1 MWRDAVDYLTSS
13 GSWWGRNG
21 LVSLTWNHVRLSLF
35 AVFAAMV
42 VAIPPAIW
50 LGHLRRGGLLAV
62 SIVNISRAVP
72 TFAIIAL
79 ILPLSLQFGFGL
91 GFWPTFVALFFL
103 ALPPIFVNSYTGV
116 SEISGDVV
124 ESARAMGMRGREV
137 LAGVELPAA
146 MPLIATGVRISA
158 VQVVATTT
166 LGALVGFR
174 CLGTPILQAI
184 ATRDN
189 GKLIVAAAL
198 VALLSLLTEGAF
210 GLLARRLSPWT
221 RPDVAAARFQA
232 PVHDDQRE
240 PQPEIVP

>member
-13 GSWWGRNG
+13 ESWWGING
-21 LVSLTWNHVRLSLF
+21 LVSLTWNHVRLSVL
-35 AVFAAMV
+35 AVVAAMAA
-42 VAIPPAIW
+42 AIPPAVL
-50 LGHLRRGGLLAV
+50 LGHLRRGGFVAV
-62 SIVNISRAVP
+62 TVVNLSRAIP

-79 ILPLSLQFGFGL
+79 ILPLSLAFGFGL

-116 SEISGDVV
+116 AEMDRDVV

-137 LAGVELPAA
+137 LLGVELPAA
-146 MPLIATGVRISA
+146 LPLVATGVRISA

-189 GKLIVAAAL
+189 GKLIVAAAI
-198 VALLSLLTEGAF
+198 VALLSVLTEAAF
-210 GLLARRLSPWT
+210 ALAARRLAPWS
-221 RPDVAAARFQA
+221 RPDVDSVRFRTGRHGA
-232 PVHDDQRE
+232 SSEVAS
-240 PQPEIVP
+240 

>member
-1 MWRDAVDYLTSS
+1 MWQDALDYLTTSD
-13 GSWWGRNG
+13 SWWGRNG
-21 LVSLTWNHVRLSLF
+21 LVNLTWNHVRLSLF
-35 AVFAAMV
+35 SVLAAMA

-62 SIVNISRAVP
+62 TIVNISRAVP

-103 ALPPIFVNSYTGV
+103 ALPPIFVNAFTGV
-116 SEISGDVV
+116 SELDRDVV

-137 LAGVELPAA
+137 LTGVELPAA
-146 MPLIATGVRISA
+146 LPLIATGVRISA

-198 VALLSLLTEGAF
+198 VALLSVLTEAIF

-221 RPDVAAARFQA
+221 RPDVDTARVRTPRTGA
-232 PVHDDQRE
+232 GTELVA
-240 PQPEIVP
+240 